1 MKKTGQKL
9 EITLCGKVVADFRDE
24 KDLLDMAAARVTEW
38 DSQAKH
44 HARQAVNMALAAGAV
59 LLAVRD
65 RLPHGTFLLWV
76 SEHCGSVTPRT
87 AQKYMLLA
95 ERAAAEFEAS
105 GGGGAPKAL
114 IGDRSLTD
122 LYRDY
127 GIVGREASEKWGGA
141 REGAGRKTKDAATEV
156 AEAAKDPDLNWAE
169 VSGYLKGLHDFGVG
183 EDGFGTLADD
193 DLENLVVMLGEI
205 EARAK
210 ALLAARRGKFGK
222 SYEMNTNEIVSIVE
236 RGL

>member
-65 RLPHGTFLLWV
+65 RLPHGAFLAWV
-76 SEHCGSVTPRT
+76 ATNCGNISERT
-87 AQKYMLLA
+87 ARRYMDLA

-127 GIVGREASEKWGGA
+127 GIVRKEASEKWGGA
-141 REGAGRKTKDAATEV
+141 REGAGRKPKDAATVEAELDEIANAEGLLW
-156 AEAAKDPDLNWAE
+156 AEARDALGTLARLDHDKDFLRRLDDEHLAQA
-169 VSGYLKGLHDFGVG
+169 S
-183 EDGFGTLADD
+183 GTLADLSRKAGET
-193 DLENLVVMLGEI
+193 LESRL
-205 EARAK
+205 ARKEGGA
-210 ALLAARRGKFGK
+210 
-222 SYEMNTNEIVSIVE
+222 E
-236 RGL
+236 

>member
-1 MKKTGQKL
+1 MNDELWKPERGRNMKKTGQKL

-44 HARQAVNMALAAGAV
+44 HARQAVNLALAAGAV

-65 RLPHGTFLLWV
+65 RLPHGAFLAWV
-76 SEHCGSVTPRT
+76 ATNCGSVTPRT
-87 AQKYMLLA
+87 AQNYMRLA

-141 REGAGRKTKDAATEV
+141 REGAGRKAAAPDPREDAEKSWTLALVRFRDMPDTSYRFVPLNV
-156 AEAAKDPDLNWAE
+156 AEGVIAE
-169 VSGYLKGLHDFGVG
+169 LGAVCEKLK
-183 EDGFGTLADD
+183 
-193 DLENLVVMLGEI
+193 
-205 EARAK
+205 ARVAELRN
-210 ALLAARRGKFGK
+210 A
-222 SYEMNTNEIVSIVE
+222 SE
-236 RGL
+236 